1 MTTLKRRLMFGVA
14 AAAVLAPVI
23 GEAGVLTL
31 TSQASVV
38 TRVEDGPTQV
48 FVRFDLSNVPDVQ
61 TVRVD
66 GALLEWR
73 VTGVPSDRESEYA
86 VYPVT
91 ASWSGAGV
99 AEGTAPGRA
108 EDPFDTW
115 SYTARDYQRNQGGF
129 LRFNLTPLVRGWL
142 TGSVTNYGV
151 VIETEDL
158 GPTGLDA
165 QLGAMQL
172 TIRYGPKDPE

>member
-1 MTTLKRRLMFGVA
+1 MKTLKRILAIGVTA
-14 AAAVLAPVI
+14 AALVPGI

-31 TSQASVV
+31 SPQATAV

-48 FVRFDLSNVPDVQ
+48 FVRFDLSAVPDVQ
-61 TVRVD
+61 TTRID
-66 GALLEWR
+66 GALLDWP
-73 VTGVPSDRESEYA
+73 VSGVPSDQESEYA

-115 SYTARDYQRNQGGF
+115 SYTARDYERNQGGF
-129 LRFNLTPLVRGWL
+129 LRFNLTPLVRDWL